1 MAPLLEVRDLSV
13 HFGGLAAVK
22 DVTFNIE
29 QGERLAMIGPNGAG
43 KTTLFNLLTGQL
55 KPTGGQ
61 VLFKGK
67 DITHAS
73 VHGRTQLGIARSF
86 QITSLFPN
94 ETVRV
99 NALIGLQGTRA
110 GRFRMFGAFNKD
122 KELRAAA
129 MELLERIDLWDK
141 RDEIVSSL
149 AYGEQRK
156 LEMALSLASDPELL
170 LLDEPSCGLTPTES
184 ADITERIKDLGSK
197 ITVLMIAHD
206 MDLVF
211 GVAERIILLHF
222 GEISC
227 EGTCDEIRA
236 NQTVKDIYM
245 GSHKSSHG
253 GELRMLVIKDIHTW
267 YGDSYV
273 LQGVTMQVFDGSV
286 VALLGRNGMGKTT
299 TIRSIM
305 GLTPPKKG
313 QHRLQRPGAGRSCA
327 GEDRA
332 HGDRPGAAGSHDLP
346 VPVGD
351 REPHDG
357 GTSRRATGSVDA
369 GEGLRDLPPAQ
380 GARQEQG
387 ESPERG

>member
-1 MAPLLEVRDLSV
+1 VAALLEVQNLSV

-22 DVTFNIE
+22 DVSFSIE
-29 QGERLAMIGPNGAG
+29 AGERLAMIGPNGAG

-55 KPTGGQ
+55 KPSGGK
-61 VLFKGK
+61 VLFKGR
-67 DITHAS
+67 DITRRPVYA
-73 VHGRTQLGIARSF
+73 RTQLGIARSF

-99 NALIGLQGTRA
+99 NALIALQGTRP
-110 GRFRMFGAFNKD
+110 GRYGMLGTFRKD
-122 KELRAAA
+122 KQLRASAQ
-129 MELLERIDLWDK
+129 ELLESIELWDR

-156 LEMALSLASDPELL
+156 LEMGLSLASAPELL

-184 ADITERIKDLGSK
+184 ADITARIRELGKK

-245 GSHKSSHG
+245 GSHKAS
-253 GELRMLVIKDIHTW
+253 TA
-267 YGDSYV
+267 GD
-273 LQGVTMQVFDGSV
+273 
-286 VALLGRNGMGKTT
+286 
-299 TIRSIM
+299 
-305 GLTPPKKG
+305 
-313 QHRLQRPGAGRSCA
+313 
-327 GEDRA
+327 
-332 HGDRPGAAGSHDLP
+332 
-346 VPVGD
+346 
-351 REPHDG
+351 
-357 GTSRRATGSVDA
+357 
-369 GEGLRDLPPAQ
+369 
-380 GARQEQG
+380 
-387 ESPERG
+387 